1 MVVNSIKRE
10 QEKIIHYWKDTKE
23 PGKIDILLLSVLLL
37 VTTVSFLYGDVM
49 VTLEHS
55 FNFLDSVLSGR
66 FLEFYQIAI
75 ENSTFGHPA
84 VYEFPIYVIFAIWNL
99 PVYIANKVIGVDY
112 LNSTLCLM
120 WCKLMMIVF
129 TIIAARLVYQI
140 GEQLGFLKERCKWAV
155 FFFLTAATVVIPVFV
170 IVQYD
175 IVSVVF
181 MLLGIKAYMREE
193 NKKFIL
199 WFMLANTLKLFAV
212 FIFIPL
218 VLLKEKRL
226 IWIGIEVLSGLFGLL
241 ICKVIFQGNA
251 AYQASTTGFS
261 DTMIERLQA
270 TGINWQYDGFVIPL
284 FVLLMVG
291 VCIFAYAK
299 QTVNLEEKS
308 RFAIYLPLVV
318 FLGFLGLVPF
328 NPYWMILVAPY
339 SVLVIFITPEKL
351 KLNILLDAG
360 IGFAVVWIS
369 VMINYPVF
377 SKQLLNPLFLSKV
390 ISPDRTTKFTYVRE
404 IFISL
409 GLDNMINFCAAF
421 LIACIMA
428 ILIINYPRRHHIEM
442 GLNTERI
449 ERGVVW
455 IRGAVPCVFAMLLMI
470 CYIWPVTGM
479 IYNLIDSNLVD
490 SSVDLLQKDSSVEE
504 KLKFDSDMKI
514 SKMEI
519 AFNAEGFEWINS
531 SLVKVAVIDN
541 NNKVMW
547 EESKPVNTFENGIAI
562 FKPGDILLQENQE
575 YTLKITAENGEGVP
589 LYIKYNGNQNQFATF
604 ENGEQVEGD
613 LGINIFGEWK

>member
-1 MVVNSIKRE
+1 M
-10 QEKIIHYWKDTKE
+10 
-23 PGKIDILLLSVLLL
+23 
-37 VTTVSFLYGDVM
+37 
-49 VTLEHS
+49 
-55 FNFLDSVLSGR
+55 
-66 FLEFYQIAI
+66 
-75 ENSTFGHPA
+75 
-84 VYEFPIYVIFAIWNL
+84 
-99 PVYIANKVIGVDY
+99 
-112 LNSTLCLM
+112 
-120 WCKLMMIVF
+120 
-129 TIIAARLVYQI
+129 
-140 GEQLGFLKERCKWAV
+140 
-155 FFFLTAATVVIPVFV
+155 
-170 IVQYD
+170 
-175 IVSVVF
+175 
-181 MLLGIKAYMREE
+181 
-193 NKKFIL
+193 
-199 WFMLANTLKLFAV
+199 
-212 FIFIPL
+212 
-218 VLLKEKRL
+218 
-226 IWIGIEVLSGLFGLL
+226 
-241 ICKVIFQGNA
+241 
-251 AYQASTTGFS
+251 
-261 DTMIERLQA
+261 
-270 TGINWQYDGFVIPL
+270 
-284 FVLLMVG
+284 
-291 VCIFAYAK
+291 
-299 QTVNLEEKS
+299 
-308 RFAIYLPLVV
+308 
-318 FLGFLGLVPF
+318 
-328 NPYWMILVAPY
+328 
-339 SVLVIFITPEKL
+339 